1 MDDIL
6 RVDDV
11 FGTARDLPKN
21 YVIRKHVDDAFISAL
36 SKGTHV
42 VVYGGSKQGKTS
54 LRKKHLMSNDH
65 IVVTCSRGWNISNIH
80 EAILKAAGYQISASE
95 SLTTSGKTKI
105 CLTIGP
111 GDTEISNDTVRQIN
125 KKHLELDIESVND
138 IIRALEEIDFK
149 KFIII
154 EEFHYL
160 SEETQIDFAHVLKAY
175 HELSKHCFIIIGV
188 WLEDDRLTAYNNDLV
203 GRVISV
209 NADTWTEEDI
219 DNLLQT
225 SEQLLN
231 IEFTNEFKLGI
242 KKHCKDNVFLVQQI
256 CMKACEAQ
264 NLYHTQSEKTVVAKT
279 LNIYEEIKSTLSMQ
293 SGRYTKFLMAFGVGF
308 QPTELELYKWI
319 IAPLIEIDE
328 EHLRNGITAQAIRR
342 YIEPKHPNGN
352 QVSIL
357 KLVGALNKCVALQ
370 QDKNIRPIVI
380 EYDTNRQRL
389 KIVDKGF
396 LLWRSFQDR
405 NELFELA
412 DLDAELHT
420 TSRNTSQAN
429 PQTWPL
435 ADE

>member
-1 MDDIL
+1 MTKKL
-6 RVDDV
+6 SVDDV

-21 YVIRKHVDDAFISAL
+21 YVIRNHVDDAFISAL

-54 LRKKHLMSNDH
+54 LRKKHLMSDDH
-65 IVVTCSRGWNISNIH
+65 IVVTCSRTWEIVNIH
-80 EAILKAAGYQISASE
+80 EAILKAAGYQLSASE
-95 SLTTSGKTKI
+95 SLTTSGKSKI

-111 GDTEISNDTVRQIN
+111 GDTELSNETVRQVN

-138 IIRALEEIDFK
+138 VIRALAEIGFQ

-160 SEETQIDFAHVLKAY
+160 SEQTQIEFAHILKAY

-209 NADTWTEEDI
+209 NADTWLEGDI
-219 DNLLQT
+219 DNLLET
-225 SEQLLN
+225 SENLLN
-231 IEFTNEFKLGI
+231 ISFADEFKDGI
-242 KKHCKDNVFLVQQI
+242 KKYCKDNVFLVQQI

-264 NLYHTQSEKTVVAKT
+264 NLHYAQDKKTIVAKN
-279 LNIYEEIKSTLSMQ
+279 LDIYKEIKSTLSMQ
-293 SGRYTKFLMAFGVGF
+293 SGRYTKFLMAFSVGF

-319 IAPLIEIDE
+319 LAPLIHLDE
-328 EHLRNGITAQAIRR
+328 EHLRDGITAQAIRR
-342 YIEPKHPNGN
+342 YIEPKHPLGT

-357 KLVGALNKCVALQ
+357 KLVSALNKCVSLQ
-370 QDKNIRPIVI
+370 QEKNIRPIVI

-396 LLWRSFQDR
+396 LLWRSFQDTF
-405 NELFELA
+405 ELMELA
-412 DLDAELHT
+412 DLKEEFHL
-420 TSRNTSQAN
+420 N
-429 PQTWPL
+429 PGQGSKSGWQI
-435 ADE
+435 D

>member
-1 MDDIL
+1 MNHKVS
-6 RVDDV
+6 VDDV

-36 SKGTHV
+36 SKDTHV

-65 IVVTCSRGWNISNIH
+65 VVITCSRSWEVSNIH
-80 EAILKAAGYQISASE
+80 ESLLKAAGYHITASE
-95 SLTTSGKTKI
+95 SLTTSGKSKV
-105 CLTIGP
+105 CLSLGP
-111 GDTEISNDTVRQIN
+111 GDTDISNETVRQVN
-125 KKHLELDIESVND
+125 KKHLELDIDSVND
-138 IIRALEEIDFK
+138 VIRALEEISFEK
-149 KFIII
+149 YIII

-160 SEETQIDFAHVLKAY
+160 SEQTQIDFAHILKAY

-209 NADTWTEEDI
+209 NADTWLEEDI
-219 DNLLQT
+219 DELLDT
-225 SEQLLN
+225 SESLLN
-231 IEFTNEFKLGI
+231 IEFTQEFKSGI
-242 KKHCKDNVFLVQQI
+242 KKYCKDNVFLVQQI

-264 NLYHTQSEKTVVAKT
+264 GVHHTQPVKVTVAKT
-279 LNIYEEIKSTLSMQ
+279 LDIYEEIKSTLSMQ

-319 IAPLIEIDE
+319 LAPLIDIDE
-328 EHLRNGITAQAIRR
+328 AHLRDGLTAQAIRR
-342 YIEPKHPNGN
+342 YVEPKHPLGS

-357 KLVGALNKCVALQ
+357 KLSGALNKCVALQ
-370 QDKNIRPIVI
+370 QEKNIRPIVI

-396 LLWRSFQDR
+396 LLWRSFQDK

-412 DLDAELHT
+412 DLSAELYLE
-420 TSRNTSQAN
+420 SRSTQLGL
-429 PQTWPL
+429 Q
-435 ADE
+435 E